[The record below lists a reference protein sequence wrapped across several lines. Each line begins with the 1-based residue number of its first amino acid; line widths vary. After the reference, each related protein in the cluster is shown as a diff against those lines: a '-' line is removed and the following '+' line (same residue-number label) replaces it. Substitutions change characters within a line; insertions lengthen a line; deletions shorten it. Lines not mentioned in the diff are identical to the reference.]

1 MTQPIILASASAAR
15 RAMLTSAGVSFSVEA
30 AAIDEEAI
38 KASLRSRCNDTASV
52 AEALAL
58 KKADAIAARH
68 PDALVIGSDQMLSC
82 DGRWF
87 DKPTSRA
94 AAKAQLLY
102 LRGRSHELIASVV
115 AVSGSDQLWRHV
127 DRAELAMR
135 PFSEAFVDGYLDR
148 IGDVAFQSV
157 GAYQIEGLG
166 VQLFESIRGDV
177 FTIMG
182 MPLLPLLAFLRSR
195 GVVPT

>member
-15 RAMLTSAGVSFSVEA
+15 KAMLSSAGVPFSVEPA
-30 AAIDEEAI
+30 VIDEGAI
-38 KASLRSRCNDTASV
+38 KASLRSRGDDAAAV
-52 AEALAL
+52 AELLATQ
-58 KKADAIAARH
+58 KAEAIAGRH

-87 DKPTSRA
+87 DKPSDRA
-94 AAKAQLLY
+94 AAKAQLLA
-102 LRGRSHELIASVV
+102 LRGRTHELTASVV
-115 AVSGSDQLWRHV
+115 AVSANKQLWRHV
-127 DRAELAMR
+127 DRAQLVMR
-135 PFSEAFVDGYLDR
+135 PFSDAFVDGYLDR
-148 IGDVAFQSV
+148 VGNAAFQSV

-182 MPLLPLLAFLRSR
+182 MPLLPLLAFLRDC
-195 GVVPT
+195 GAVPA